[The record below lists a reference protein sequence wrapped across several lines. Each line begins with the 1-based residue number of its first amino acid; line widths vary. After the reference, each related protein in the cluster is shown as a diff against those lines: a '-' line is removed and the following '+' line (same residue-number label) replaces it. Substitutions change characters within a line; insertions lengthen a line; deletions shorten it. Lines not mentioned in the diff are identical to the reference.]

1 MLMITRK
8 NGQTAAE
15 AAVLVALL
23 TFFLI
28 VTLAAV
34 SDDIAQ
40 AADNRYKGQLQDM
53 AENIEQEGLI
63 AFASEEGYYHEFT
76 LPPTL
81 NGQPYIISILNSTSL
96 SGVGGQGNITLI
108 SVASKR
114 QNFPINITKVLPRD
128 VLGNLVRG
136 TNSVRKAQKIVVFR
150 PIPLSAAEQ
159 AACGSC
165 GGIVTAEQCCDYG
178 YTGCCT

>member
-1 MLMITRK
+1 MFTRK
-8 NGQTAAE
+8 NGQTASE
-15 AAVLVALL
+15 AAVLVSLL

-28 VTLAAV
+28 ITLAAV

-40 AADNRYKGQLQDM
+40 AIDSRYKDQLRDL
-53 AENIEQEGLI
+53 ADVIEQEGLI
-63 AFASEEGYYHEFT
+63 AFGSEEGYYHEFT

-96 SGVGGQGNITLI
+96 SDVGSQGNITLI

-114 QNFPINITKVLPRD
+114 QNFPINLTKVLPRD
-128 VLGNLVRG
+128 VRGNLVRG
-136 TNSVRKAQKIVVFR
+136 TNTVRKAQKIVVFR

-165 GGIVTAEQCCDYG
+165 RGIVTAEQCCDYG
-178 YTGCCT
+178 YTACCT